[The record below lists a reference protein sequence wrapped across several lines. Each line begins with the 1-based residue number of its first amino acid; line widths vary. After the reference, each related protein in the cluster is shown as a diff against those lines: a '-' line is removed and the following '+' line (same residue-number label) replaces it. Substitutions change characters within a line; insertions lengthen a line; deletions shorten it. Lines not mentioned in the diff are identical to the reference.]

1 MTATPTAMASFA
13 DAAVLLVKLAG
24 VRVATNQVE
33 PTAKPIGCETARGGP
48 VPAGPHGLPRDRL
61 NRGADASPCDGRA
74 GKQPDGSA

>member
-33 PTAKPIGCETARGGP
+33 PTAKPIGCENRP
-48 VPAGPHGLPRDRL
+48 WRPRPRRPPTVYLGID
-61 NRGADASPCDGRA
+61 
-74 GKQPDGSA
+74 